1 MGLRRPHTATP
12 TLIREL
18 LERNG
23 AQRLAG
29 EIGFTHSLADPAD
42 PLWELECRK
51 GLEGVKVGVVREGRW
66 VGRVW
71 VGGGGE
77 VGVGDRGGKGGSRY
91 L

>member
-1 MGLRRPHTATP
+1 MDCWQSKKENAAHRDWRDWL
-12 TLIREL
+12 
-18 LERNG
+18 
-23 AQRLAG
+23 
-29 EIGFTHSLADPAD
+29 HSLADPAD